1 MVNPNALIEMKEVQQ
16 MVKRDPK
23 MRDVFPEP
31 KKGEIA
37 TYRERAQYG
46 IRSHARLNV
55 PLCYS
60 IEELYDWAEQLHTV
74 ATRIQAITVKKDVKE
89 IWRLMEIKGV
99 VDQLNKESEQDIAKM
114 GRALAEEQ
122 RRIQERR

>member
-1 MVNPNALIEMKEVQQ
+1 MVNPHTLIEMDEVQD

-31 KKGEIA
+31 KRGEIA
-37 TYRERAQYG
+37 TDAERVRYG

-60 IEELYDWAEQLHTV
+60 IDQLYDWAEQLHTV
-74 ATRIQAITVKKDVKE
+74 ATRIQAIAVKKDVKE
-89 IWRLMEIKGV
+89 LWRLMEIKGV
-99 VDQLNKESEQDIAKM
+99 VDQLNKESEQDIAKFNK
-114 GRALAEEQ
+114 RLAEKK
-122 RRIQERR
+122 RSLGNL